1 MKILYNDDKVDDTMK
16 RIKFML
22 FGLLFLLNI
31 CLVSAKSETL
41 DSFKNI
47 DIEVAGVN
55 NIIGYKDGYIL
66 TEDNNGTIFYSY
78 SNDMELESTKTLE
91 DLSKAKVINFGDCFL
106 VVGVSSNTLKSY
118 LLDSNLKV
126 LKQKDTSYFIQESS
140 EINLYSYE
148 NKIYVMLTYDENL
161 ISSSIYEIDNELEIK
176 ENKFSSYNADNLKK
190 ILKSDYY
197 LIHNN
202 DKEDNGRITHYN
214 SSTYLND
221 KSILV
226 GTTSNLSYDEVLGMD
241 EKAVIT
247 IFDNKGNIVS
257 ELVNDEY
264 TSFKDVLIVK
274 DKIVA
279 LGSKSQSY
287 ENVLIIFDST
297 GKVLEVIMLDNT
309 NESLSLKKLSNR
321 VILLDENKMYSYSFD
336 VNIYKE
342 EDTFGSIDFNS
353 VVSPYDIVK
362 INVVPNSGYKV
373 KDILVRDSQGN
384 RISVVNNEFVMP
396 SNDVF
401 ISVNYEELVTNPET
415 LDIITIVVP
424 VLFIGIIV
432 FYRLYKK
439 MIWLK

>member
-1 MKILYNDDKVDDTMK
+1 MK

-78 SNDMELESTKTLE
+78 SNDMMLESTKTLE

-161 ISSSIYEIDNELEIK
+161 ISSSIYDIDNELEIK

-226 GTTSNLSYDEVLGMD
+226 GTTSNLSYDEVLEMD

-247 IFDNKGNIVS
+247 ILDNKGNIVS

-274 DKIVA
+274 NKIVA

-287 ENVLIIFDST
+287 ENALIIFDST

-309 NESLSLKKLSNR
+309 NESLSLKKLSNK